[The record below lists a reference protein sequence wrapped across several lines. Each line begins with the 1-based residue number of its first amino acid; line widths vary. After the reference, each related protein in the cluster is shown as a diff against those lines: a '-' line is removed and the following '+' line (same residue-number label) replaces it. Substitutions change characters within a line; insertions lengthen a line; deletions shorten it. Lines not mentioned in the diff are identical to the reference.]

1 MSIRESNE
9 NWQNLE
15 ALEQRLR
22 AERQDS
28 QHAAYQTQCCRS
40 ARASK
45 GGSAFERRHSAA
57 REAAG
62 VYFPLGGNWTE

>member
-28 QHAAYQTQCCRS
+28 EHAIPDPVLPQCES
-40 ARASK
+40 FE
-45 GGSAFERRHSAA
+45 GG
-57 REAAG
+57 
-62 VYFPLGGNWTE
+62 LGI